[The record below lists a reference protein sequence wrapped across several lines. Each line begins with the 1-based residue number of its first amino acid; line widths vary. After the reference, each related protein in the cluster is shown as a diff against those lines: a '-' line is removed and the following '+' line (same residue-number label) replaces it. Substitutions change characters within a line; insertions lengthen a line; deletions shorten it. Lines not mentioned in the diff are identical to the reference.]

1 MSDELYR
8 IYGFDPKEGVPS
20 WEERQ
25 QRVHPEDRNNWR
37 KAIEKATREKSDCEM
52 EFRILLP
59 DGTVKWIHSVSHPV
73 LTATGELVEFVG
85 SSSDVTERKLA
96 EEALER
102 LRKLE
107 AELAHMNRVS
117 VMGEMAASLAHEI
130 KQPITA
136 ATTNAQ
142 ICLWLLEKEKLD
154 VSEMREASS
163 AVAQSVRRAAD
174 IIDRVRAL
182 FKKSA
187 QDRELVDVNQVVR
200 EIDAMLRNESRVSS
214 VMTNLQLSDS
224 VPQVKGDRVQLQ
236 QVVMNLMLNAIEAMK
251 DSGGELVVTSAR
263 TDGGQVL
270 VSVSDCGVGLPK
282 GKEEHVFDAFFTTVP
297 TRALMNLPAGANVF
311 VIDDD
316 EEVRASIQRLL
327 KTVGLQ
333 GQTFARAQDF
343 LQLKTPEVP
352 SCLVLDV
359 RLPGMSGLEV
369 QRQLVAAGIN
379 IPIIFISAHADVDMA
394 VRAMKLGA
402 VEFLTKPFRPQELVD
417 VIQQTLQRDA
427 ARLREQG
434 DTAALQQRYRTLT
447 ARERQVMDLF
457 ASGLSTKQMASK
469 LGVTEVT
476 AAVHRGHVMQKM
488 HAGSPAELG
497 RMAEK
502 LNLSSTKE
510 S

>member
-20 WEERQ
+20 WEERL

-37 KAIEKATREKSDCEM
+37 EAIEKATREKSDCEM
-52 EFRILLP
+52 EFRIVLP

-73 LTATGELVEFVG
+73 LTATGQLVEFVG

-102 LRKLE
+102 LRKHE

-163 AVAQSVRRAAD
+163 AVAQSVKRAAD

-251 DSGGELVVTSAR
+251 DSGGELVVTSER

-282 GKEEHVFDAFFTTVP
+282 GKEEHIFDAFFTTKSQGTGMGLAISRSIIESHGGRLWAQSNP
-297 TRALMNLPAGANVF
+297 DHGATFRFELP
-311 VIDDD
+311 
-316 EEVRASIQRLL
+316 QY
-327 KTVGLQ
+327 Q
-333 GQTFARAQDF
+333 
-343 LQLKTPEVP
+343 PEP
-352 SCLVLDV
+352 S
-359 RLPGMSGLEV
+359 
-369 QRQLVAAGIN
+369 
-379 IPIIFISAHADVDMA
+379 
-394 VRAMKLGA
+394 
-402 VEFLTKPFRPQELVD
+402 
-417 VIQQTLQRDA
+417 
-427 ARLREQG
+427 
-434 DTAALQQRYRTLT
+434 
-447 ARERQVMDLF
+447 
-457 ASGLSTKQMASK
+457 
-469 LGVTEVT
+469 
-476 AAVHRGHVMQKM
+476 
-488 HAGSPAELG
+488 
-497 RMAEK
+497 
-502 LNLSSTKE
+502 
-510 S
+510 

>member
-1 MSDELYR
+1 
-8 IYGFDPKEGVPS
+8 
-20 WEERQ
+20 
-25 QRVHPEDRNNWR
+25 
-37 KAIEKATREKSDCEM
+37 
-52 EFRILLP
+52 
-59 DGTVKWIHSVSHPV
+59 
-73 LTATGELVEFVG
+73 
-85 SSSDVTERKLA
+85 
-96 EEALER
+96 
-102 LRKLE
+102 
-107 AELAHMNRVS
+107 
-117 VMGEMAASLAHEI
+117 
-130 KQPITA
+130 
-136 ATTNAQ
+136 
-142 ICLWLLEKEKLD
+142 
-154 VSEMREASS
+154 
-163 AVAQSVRRAAD
+163 
-174 IIDRVRAL
+174 
-182 FKKSA
+182 
-187 QDRELVDVNQVVR
+187 
-200 EIDAMLRNESRVSS
+200 
-214 VMTNLQLSDS
+214 
-224 VPQVKGDRVQLQ
+224 
-236 QVVMNLMLNAIEAMK
+236 
-251 DSGGELVVTSAR
+251 
-263 TDGGQVL
+263 
-270 VSVSDCGVGLPK
+270 
-282 GKEEHVFDAFFTTVP
+282 
-297 TRALMNLPAGANVF
+297 MNLPAGANVF